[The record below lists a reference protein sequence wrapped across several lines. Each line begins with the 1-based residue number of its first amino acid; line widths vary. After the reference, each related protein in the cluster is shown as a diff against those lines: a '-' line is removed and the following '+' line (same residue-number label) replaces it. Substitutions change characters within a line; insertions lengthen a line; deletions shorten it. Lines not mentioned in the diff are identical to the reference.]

1 MAGRTTKVASCSRS
15 ALDVPF
21 ALVVDMLLLRPA
33 ERMGRA
39 AGSKSE
45 DESCSAKARTAL

>member
-21 ALVVDMLLLRPA
+21 VVDMLLLRPA